1 MKIGMNG
8 VLCKRSP
15 GVVHGVE
22 GGLEVLAHDDGALD
36 GQLEVCQRL
45 PHQGQDL
52 LHPANLL
59 SERFRK

>member
-1 MKIGMNG
+1 MSIVSG
-8 VLCKRSP
+8 SP

-22 GGLEVLAHDDGALD
+22 GGLKVLAHDDGALD

-59 SERFRK
+59 SERK